1 MITNATKA
9 GVTTVTAAG
18 VVAVGGAALLAG
30 STIVGLKVL
39 GDGVIGGCK
48 AMRKSFANT
57 FERTTEP
64 GSEEATANTTEQSAQ
79 SGVTLNY
86 KAIGR
91 SVVAGYK
98 AVENCVVGECKKI
111 GTVVAKTFST
121 TDEPDE
127 TVEPEETDESVEP
140 TE

>member
-30 STIVGLKVL
+30 SAIVGLKVL
-39 GDGVIGGCK
+39 GDGVVGGCK

-57 FERTTEP
+57 FERSAEP
-64 GSEEATANTTEQSAQ
+64 VSEETAKQ
-79 SGVTLNY
+79 GDVTLNY
-86 KAIGR
+86 KAVGR
-91 SVVAGYK
+91 SIVAGYK

-111 GTVVAKTFST
+111 KTVVAETFST
-121 TDEPDE
+121 SDEESDTVQEKPADDAEGEVINDE
-127 TVEPEETDESVEP
+127 TE
-140 TE
+140 